1 MRSDPMTK
9 EGVLAVLDRSANLL
23 PDKACCGNAQWSGSP
38 NDVPECCGDP
48 CDPQAELRQARATV
62 EGLWEERERLQA
74 TLNNTLA
81 ERDAAEH
88 VAQSSRISAI
98 DAESRA
104 TRAEAAERDARRYR
118 FLRELSEAKLPIIA
132 AWGASGDAEYLDAAI
147 DAALSGT
154 VKQGE
159 G

>member
-9 EGVLAVLDRSANLL
+9 EDVLAIIDRDAIDAAAYRGYREETMLPGERQWHADRSVA
-23 PDKACCGNAQWSGSP
+23 
-38 NDVPECCGDP
+38 
-48 CDPQAELRQARATV
+48 ARATV

-132 AWGASGDAEYLDAAI
+132 AWGASGDAEYLDHAI

>member
-1 MRSDPMTK
+1 MRSDQMTK
-9 EGVLAVLDRSANLL
+9 EDVLAVLDQAIREHA
-23 PDKACCGNAQWSGSP
+23 GGHP
-38 NDVPECCGDP
+38 NSLMA
-48 CDPQAELRQARATV
+48 AERALWKCTRATV